1 MKRARDVRDQL
12 VGLMDRAEVE
22 MLSNP
27 DPGNTIPVRKAITAG
42 FFYNTARLQTNG
54 HSYRTVKHGQTVLIH
69 PSSSLYPRRKRPEQE
84 DNGKFEIVQEEEAH
98 ELPKWVVYFELVL
111 TSKEVNLFL
120 TLIIHS
126 ICDKSLRFN
135 QSGC

>member
-22 MLSNP
+22 MLTNP
-27 DPGNTIPVRKAITAG
+27 DPGNTIPIRKAITAG
-42 FFYNTARLQTNG
+42 FFYNTARLQQNG

-69 PSSSLYPRRKRPEQE
+69 PSSSLCPRRNKPEQQ
-84 DNGKFEIVQEEEAH
+84 DKIEIVQQEEEEAH

-111 TSKEVNLFL
+111 TTKEVMIL
-120 TLIIHS
+120 
-126 ICDKSLRFN
+126 
-135 QSGC
+135 